1 MTTHQSRL
9 TALSAWHALTAHFEQ
24 VRDLHLRSLF
34 VSDSSRGERLVAEGG
49 VRLVRDGQG
58 RRLEKASVELEAG
71 DALLFSQR
79 HRLVAVRVLALA
91 HRRGPPSEARLLYS
105 ELDAD
110 TVA

>member
-1 MTTHQSRL
+1 
-9 TALSAWHALTAHFEQ
+9 
-24 VRDLHLRSLF
+24 
-34 VSDSSRGERLVAEGG
+34 VSDRQRVDLWLHRARLAKTRGAAARLVAEGG

-91 HRRGPPSEARLLYS
+91 QRRGPPSEARLLYS

-110 TVA
+110 SVA